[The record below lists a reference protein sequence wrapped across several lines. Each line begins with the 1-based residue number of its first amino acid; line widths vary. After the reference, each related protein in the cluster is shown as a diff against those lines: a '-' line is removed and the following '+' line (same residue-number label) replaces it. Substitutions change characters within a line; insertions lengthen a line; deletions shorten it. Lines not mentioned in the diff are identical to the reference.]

1 MSQPIE
7 GVLFDMDNTLID
19 WSGFDDNWADM
30 EHGHLQLVY
39 DYLAQNE
46 RPLNTEFQVFATS
59 YRDGVEG
66 AWAESRTT
74 LRAPHM
80 TNIMQ
85 AILEQF
91 GFIPD
96 DAISMRDVMTAYQ
109 WRGGKGVVTFPDVPP
124 VLQALIDS
132 GIKIG
137 IVTNAFQPMWLRDAE
152 LEIHELLDY
161 FPDENLRISAADV
174 GYLKPHPQIF
184 NHALEQIGTK
194 AEHTLFVGDNPTAD
208 IAGAQSVGMRAIL
221 RLLTP
226 DRPHISRLVQP
237 DATIRNFDDLLLL
250 VEDWETHGNGV
261 S

>member
-91 GFIPD
+91 GFAPD

-109 WRGGKGVVTFPDVPP
+109 LRGGKGVVTFHDVPP

-184 NHALEQIGTK
+184 NHA
-194 AEHTLFVGDNPTAD
+194 FC
-208 IAGAQSVGMRAIL
+208 
-221 RLLTP
+221 
-226 DRPHISRLVQP
+226 
-237 DATIRNFDDLLLL
+237 
-250 VEDWETHGNGV
+250 
-261 S
+261 